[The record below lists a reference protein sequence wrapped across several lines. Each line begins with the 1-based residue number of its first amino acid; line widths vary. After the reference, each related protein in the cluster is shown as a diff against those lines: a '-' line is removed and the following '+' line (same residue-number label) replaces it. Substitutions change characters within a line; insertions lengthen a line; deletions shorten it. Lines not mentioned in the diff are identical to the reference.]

1 MVSLGRAPHRS
12 NPSDISQ
19 RIKRSRG
26 LLRCSLRYQVVFHI
40 RNYSRLRGPRKVL
53 RGRRVS
59 YCRPLEG
66 LPKVVALLPVGAQ
79 VTAGDRTHAPH
90 SRGESR
96 RRVLRPLTM
105 GMSCSAWLLVVL
117 DCGFEIVVDLDRQA
131 SRVEAGMAKW
141 DSWDKLNRQKKVSKF
156 DYLEEREAK
165 ASKSGSSTYY
175 HPRSAKYKRA
185 RPKPNSYHYQ

>member
-1 MVSLGRAPHRS
+1 
-12 NPSDISQ
+12 
-19 RIKRSRG
+19 
-26 LLRCSLRYQVVFHI
+26 
-40 RNYSRLRGPRKVL
+40 
-53 RGRRVS
+53 
-59 YCRPLEG
+59 
-66 LPKVVALLPVGAQ
+66 
-79 VTAGDRTHAPH
+79 
-90 SRGESR
+90 
-96 RRVLRPLTM
+96 M

-185 RPKPNSYHYQ
+185 RPKPNSYVQPSTLGMLAGESPASAMDGWAE